1 MKPCTEWPP
10 TADRNLEELKK
21 LFRRL
26 KLNAREK
33 LSKGGISLSVA
44 AVMVCFMGIAASGY
58 TAYLAGLLA
67 GLIPKVQEIGFLLPS
82 IQVFFCTA
90 ALFFISPLF
99 WGCYRIFVLIARD
112 EKPGLSQV
120 FYYTGNGLYR
130 HALKFSFF
138 LLIKILA
145 RLLLSF
151 MPLIIALLLFVFT
164 SLRNTTN
171 PILGTALISIL
182 AVLGIALFV
191 YLSTFLIYAPT
202 AFTMMPRINCG
213 AHFRRSREICR
224 NQKGDIILFFLSFIL
239 WFLLGFFI
247 IPLLWT
253 VPYFFVTLVIFTFH
267 LENRYNNKFKPVGDN
282 INNPT

>member
-44 AVMVCFMGIAASGY
+44 AVMVCFLSIAAGSY

-67 GLIPKVQEIGFLLPS
+67 GLIPEIGKIEFLLPS
-82 IQVFFCTA
+82 IQVFFCA
-90 ALFFISPLF
+90 AVLFLFSPLF
-99 WGCYRIFVLIARD
+99 WGCYRVFVLIARD
-112 EKPGLSQV
+112 EKPGLSEV

-138 LLIKILA
+138 LLIRVLA
-145 RLLLSF
+145 NLFLSF
-151 MPLIIALLLFVFT
+151 IPLILALLLFVFT
-164 SLRNTTN
+164 SLRSSTN
-171 PILGTALISIL
+171 PIAGAAIISIL
-182 AVLGIALFV
+182 AVFGLALFV
-191 YLSTFLIYAPT
+191 YLSIFLVYAPT

-239 WFLLGFFI
+239 WLLPGFFI